1 MIVHR
6 PFRDG
11 DDLGRVE
18 RIGETRLSRLRPLV
32 TSE

>member
-6 PFRDG
+6 PFRDV

-18 RIGETRLSRLRPLV
+18 GIGETRLTRLRPLV
-32 TSE
+32 TAE